1 MTIEMEKAWNILS
14 IILAILAV
22 LVLIGQI
29 IAGSGLGIFSFIIIV
44 KIIIDAR
51 RGENAYNG

>member
-1 MTIEMEKAWNILS
+1 MEKAWNILS